1 MTCEYKSERGKGT
14 KKGDALSLS
23 ETRRGFSA
31 SRTGRLS
38 PRLAAS
44 TAAMTSPGNH
54 QMILTNQ
61 QNYQKLNRQRS
72 ACCSTLFQG
81 SVYGSSVWLLVRP
94 GPRISQHG
102 RVVSQRQMPPAEAT
116 RTASGFSNAHI
127 SLEICLAS
135 FFALKI
141 MRCFLPQEWTQ
152 VGYGTR
158 CIVQTT
164 PRTTLAKSPLEIK
177 VSQMFFKI

>member
-1 MTCEYKSERGKGT
+1 M
-14 KKGDALSLS
+14 L
-23 ETRRGFSA
+23 
-31 SRTGRLS
+31 
-38 PRLAAS
+38 
-44 TAAMTSPGNH
+44 
-54 QMILTNQ
+54 I
-61 QNYQKLNRQRS
+61 
-72 ACCSTLFQG
+72 
-81 SVYGSSVWLLVRP
+81 RP

-164 PRTTLAKSPLEIK
+164 PRTTPAKSPLEMK
-177 VSQMFFKI
+177 VSKIVFIVDKGAEHFKFCFDQNTSVQPVCEDGWTMAENLCFRFKQKICEI